1 MTLKELCRF
10 ANKIE
15 SKLSKEI
22 VFIDSFGDEHKIVN
36 IQCKNDKIILR
47 EVQ

>member
-1 MTLKELCRF
+1 MTLNELYKF
-10 ANKIE
+10 ANKNE
-15 SKLSKEI
+15 VKLGKEI